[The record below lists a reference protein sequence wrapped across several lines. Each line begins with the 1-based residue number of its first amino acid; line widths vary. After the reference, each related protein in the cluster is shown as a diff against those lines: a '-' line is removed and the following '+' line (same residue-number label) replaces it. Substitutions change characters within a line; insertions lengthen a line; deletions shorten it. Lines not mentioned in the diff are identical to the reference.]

1 VCQRRIF
8 QFKKKINNQYT
19 MDQNNTP
26 DAWDQGDDVGAGD
39 TENKTNLADDM
50 AKLNVNA
57 APFIP
62 GQNVYAKEF
71 TMPGIAPPVQNT
83 VQAVG

>member
-1 VCQRRIF
+1 
-8 QFKKKINNQYT
+8 

-39 TENKTNLADDM
+39 VDNSNTISDEM

-71 TMPGIAPPVQNT
+71 TMPGIAPAAQLT
-83 VQAVG
+83 QTAVVGK